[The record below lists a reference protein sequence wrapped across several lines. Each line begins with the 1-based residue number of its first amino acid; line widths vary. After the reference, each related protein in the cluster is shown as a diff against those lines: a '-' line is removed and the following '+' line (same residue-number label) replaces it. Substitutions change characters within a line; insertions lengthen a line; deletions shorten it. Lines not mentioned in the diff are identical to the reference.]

1 MQRHRLFI
9 LLTLLLF
16 CSAAAPADRRIAD
29 IRKEYQAV
37 KSALATCKVSSVELD
52 GYSTDGGEA
61 KAYRDKA
68 GNIRLIKV
76 VLYGESGKVF
86 EEYYYRNG
94 TPFFVFYEHHRY
106 NLPFNVSEETAK
118 EMGVEPFD
126 PKKTRITEDRY
137 YFENGVMIKW
147 LDEEKK
153 DVPPQSKEFLEAA
166 KEVTDLSNEMLAKFK
181 PSIAGRSGRTK

>member
-1 MQRHRLFI
+1 MKRHRLFI
-9 LLTLLLF
+9 LLTLLVF
-16 CSAAAPADRRIAD
+16 CFAAAPIDRQIAD
-29 IRKEYQAV
+29 IRREYQAI

-61 KAYRDKA
+61 KAYTDKA

-94 TPFFVFYEHHRY
+94 TLFFAFYEHHRY

-118 EMGVEPFD
+118 EMGVKPFD

-153 DVPPQSKEFLEAA
+153 EVPSQSKEFLESA

-181 PSIAGRSGRTK
+181 PDTAGRSGRTK